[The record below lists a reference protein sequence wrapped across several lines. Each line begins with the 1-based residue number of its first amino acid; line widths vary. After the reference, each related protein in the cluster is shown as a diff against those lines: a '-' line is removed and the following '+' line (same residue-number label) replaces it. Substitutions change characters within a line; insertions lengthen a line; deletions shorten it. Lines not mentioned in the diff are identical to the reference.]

1 LNSDLKLFKTLYL
14 ISMEKT
20 KINIHWFRRDLRVN
34 DNHALFAALS
44 AEFPVLAIFI
54 FDPNILNHLPKK
66 DARVQFLHST
76 LTSIHEQLISVG
88 SALRIFHCTPE
99 KALEQLLNEFD
110 VQNLFANRDYEPN
123 ARKRDKQIYDSLK
136 EKGITFIGKKDHV
149 IFEAAEV
156 TKDDGLPY
164 TVYTPYSKKWKT
176 RLESNPINCY
186 PSEELQSNFLQTKT
200 YNFPSLEQIGF
211 EKTEIA
217 FPTITLNTSAIQNY
231 HINRDF
237 PAIDG
242 TTRMS
247 LHLRFGTI
255 STRELVL
262 YGLTS
267 NEKWLNELIWREFYQ
282 MIIYHFPNTVDH
294 AFKPAYD
301 FIEWNNNEEEF
312 HSWCEGRTGYP
323 LVDAGMR
330 ELNETGFMH
339 NRVRM
344 VVASFLTK
352 HLLIDW
358 RWGERYFAEKLL
370 DFDLASNVGGWQWA
384 AGSGCDAAPYFRIFN
399 PTSQMEKFDKQNE
412 YIKKWVPEINTSEYA
427 APIVEHTFA
436 RNRCLEKYKEALLKK

>member
-1 LNSDLKLFKTLYL
+1 
-14 ISMEKT
+14 MEKT
-20 KINIHWFRRDLRVN
+20 KINIHWFRRDLRMN
-34 DNHALFAALS
+34 DNHALFTALS
-44 AEFPVLAIFI
+44 SEFPVLAIFI

-76 LTSIHEQLISVG
+76 LTSSHEQMISGG
-88 SALRIFHCTPE
+88 SALRVFQCTPE

-123 ARKRDKQIYDSLK
+123 ARKRDKHIYDSLK
-136 EKGITFIGKKDHV
+136 EKGIAFIGKKDHV

-176 RLESNPINCY
+176 RLTSHPINCY
-186 PSEELQSNFLQTKT
+186 PSEELKSNFLQTKT
-200 YNFPSLEQIGF
+200 SNFPSLEQIGF
-211 EKTEIA
+211 EKTAIK
-217 FPTITLNTSAIQNY
+217 FPSIQLNAHAIQNY
-231 HINRDF
+231 HLHRDF
-237 PAIDG
+237 PAIAG

-247 LHLRFGTI
+247 LHLRFGTV
-255 STRELVL
+255 STRALVL

-282 MIIYHFPNTVDH
+282 MIIYHFPDTVDH

-412 YIKKWVPEINTSEYA
+412 YIKKWVPEFNTSEYA
-427 APIVEHTFA
+427 LPIVEHTFA

>member
-1 LNSDLKLFKTLYL
+1 
-14 ISMEKT
+14 MEKT
-20 KINIHWFRRDLRVN
+20 KISIHWFRRDLRLN
-34 DNHALFAALS
+34 DNHALFTALS
-44 AEFPVLAIFI
+44 GGHPVLPIFI
-54 FDPNILNHLPKK
+54 FDPNILEHLPKK
-66 DARVQFLHST
+66 DARVEY
-76 LTSIHEQLISVG
+76 IHRALQNIEENLNAVG
-88 SALRIFHCTPE
+88 SSLRVFHCTPE
-99 KALEQLLNEFD
+99 QAFKQLTEEFD
-110 VQNLFANRDYEPN
+110 VQQLFANRDYEPN
-123 ARKRDKQIYDSLK
+123 ARQRDKFIYDLLK
-136 EKGITFIGKKDHV
+136 EKGIPFIGKKDHV
-149 IFEAAEV
+149 IFEASEV
-156 TKDDGLPY
+156 MKDDGLPY

-176 RLESNPINCY
+176 RLSSHPITTY
-186 PSEELQSNFLQTKT
+186 SSETLLANFLPTT
-200 YNFPSLEQIGF
+200 PFEFPTLEQIGF
-211 EKTEIA
+211 EKTDA
-217 FPTITLNTSAIQNY
+217 NFPSLILDTSAVKNY
-231 HINRDF
+231 HLNRDF
-237 PAIDG
+237 PAIPG

-262 YGLTS
+262 YGLDS

-282 MIIYHFPNTVDH
+282 MILYHFPNTVKE

-301 FIEWNNNEEEF
+301 FIEWNNNEDEF
-312 HSWCEGRTGYP
+312 KLWCEGKTGYP

-370 DFDLASNVGGWQWA
+370 DFELASNVGGWQWA

-399 PTSQMEKFDKQNE
+399 PTSQMEKFDKQFE
-412 YIKKWVPEINTSEYA
+412 YIKKWVPEFNTPAYTS
-427 APIVEHTFA
+427 PIVEHTFA

>member
-1 LNSDLKLFKTLYL
+1 MKKN
-14 ISMEKT
+14 
-20 KINIHWFRRDLRVN
+20 KINIHWFRRDLRLN
-34 DNHALFAALS
+34 DNHALFTALT

-54 FDPNILNHLPKK
+54 FDPNILKHLPKK

-76 LTSIHEQLISVG
+76 LTSIHEQLISIG
-88 SALRIFHCTPE
+88 SELRVFHCTPGE
-99 KALEQLLNEFD
+99 AFEQLTQEFD
-110 VQNLFANRDYEPN
+110 VQNLYANRDYEPN
-123 ARKRDKQIYDSLK
+123 ARSRDKRIYDSLK
-136 EKGITFIGKKDHV
+136 EMGITFIGKKDHV
-149 IFEAAEV
+149 IFEANEV

-176 RLESNPINCY
+176 RLVSHPIVCY

-200 YNFPSLEQIGF
+200 FEFPSLEQIGF
-211 EKTEIA
+211 EKTEIS
-217 FPTITLNTSAIQNY
+217 FPTIQLNTHAIQNY
-231 HINRDF
+231 HLHRDF
-237 PAIDG
+237 PAIAG

-282 MIIYHFPNTVDH
+282 MIIYHFPDTVDH

-301 FIEWNNNEEEF
+301 FIEWNNSEEEF
-312 HSWCEGRTGYP
+312 QLWCEGKTGYP

-412 YIKKWVPEINTSEYA
+412 YIKKWVPEFNTSEYA
-427 APIVEHTFA
+427 LPIVEHTFA